1 MLVVVGCTRQM
12 NWVVFCECIWGS
24 DVWFAGGTQWG
35 AGAMRAAAQGYRY
48 IKYLELARV
57 GIIGRVN

>member
-1 MLVVVGCTRQM
+1 M